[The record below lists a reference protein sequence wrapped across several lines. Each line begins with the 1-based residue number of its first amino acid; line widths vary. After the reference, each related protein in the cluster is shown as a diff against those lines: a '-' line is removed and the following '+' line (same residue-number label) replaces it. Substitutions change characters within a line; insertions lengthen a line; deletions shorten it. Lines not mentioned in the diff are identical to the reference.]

1 MGKIKNFKNFFV
13 IRVRWNIMNR
23 IIQQTFILFFLA
35 FQVYMGY
42 IAFTS
47 NVVTPIDQ
55 WGFDILF
62 LILYPIEGYG
72 LLFIKFKD
80 KPARNQK
87 VSNERSSSDK

>member
-13 IRVRWNIMNR
+13 IRVRWNIRNR
-23 IIQQTFILFFLA
+23 IIQKTFILFFLA
-35 FQVYMGY
+35 FLVYLVYNGLNNY
-42 IAFTS
+42 FVPQIEIWAYLLLNLIAA
-47 NVVTPIDQ
+47 
-55 WGFDILF
+55 
-62 LILYPIEGYG
+62 YG